1 MKRLFWRIFVLSWT
15 AMILVGAGFSLFVAA
30 SYPTERM
37 ERRLQRFVS
46 ALGLQ
51 GEEILRVRA
60 REGEDAAHALVD
72 ALAADLENDLWLV
85 ESGAV
90 RLGSTTPPAGDL
102 VQRLATQATTKG
114 YREQAGAVEQ
124 VAVSL
129 RTPEGAPSPWVL
141 VAVNPRPAP
150 LWRTLE
156 REAQRLVLIV
166 VVAGLLSLLL
176 ARYLSRPLS
185 RLREASDRIARGDL
199 KVRVTPALEGG
210 SAEVMA
216 VAHDFDLMAER
227 IEALLESQRRLLR
240 DVSHELRSPLARL
253 GVALELARKRAGPDA
268 EGALD
273 RIERDSL
280 RLGELISEILDL
292 SRLETGT
299 NAGEVEVVDL
309 GALIAEV
316 VDDVDFE
323 AKGRGRSV
331 TLTLD
336 PAESLVTEARPE
348 LIRRAIENIL
358 RNAVRFAPDDTAVE
372 CTVRVSSDGGH
383 RYAEVTSRD
392 HGPGVP
398 EAELAEIF
406 RPFYRVE
413 TARDRNTG
421 GAGIG
426 LAIVE
431 RAVRIHGGIVRAENA
446 EGGGLRVVIRL
457 PLGAAARMPA
467 RQLAA

>member
-51 GEEILRVRA
+51 GEEILRVRS
-60 REGEDAAHALVD
+60 REGEDAAHALVE
-72 ALAADLENDLWLV
+72 ALASDLENDLWLV

-102 VQRLATQATTKG
+102 VQRLATQATAKG

-199 KVRVTPALEGG
+199 KVRVTPALAGG

-216 VAHDFDLMAER
+216 VARDFDLMAER
-227 IEALLESQRRLLR
+227 IEDLLESQRRLLR

-253 GVALELARKRAGPDA
+253 GVALELARKRAGPEA

-348 LIRRAIENIL
+348 LIRRAIENVL
-358 RNAVRFAPDDTAVE
+358 RNAARFAPDGTAVE
-372 CTVRVSSDGGH
+372 CTVRVLDDGGH

-392 HGPGVP
+392 RGPGVP

-431 RAVRIHGGIVRAENA
+431 RAVRIHGGVVRAENA
-446 EGGGLRVVIRL
+446 DGGGLRVIMRL
-457 PLGAAARMPA
+457 PLGAAARTA
-467 RQLAA
+467 VRLAA

>member
-51 GEEILRVRA
+51 GEEILRVRS
-60 REGEDAAHALVD
+60 REGEDAAHALVE
-72 ALAADLENDLWLV
+72 ALASDLENDLWLV
-85 ESGAV
+85 EGGAV

-102 VQRLATQATTKG
+102 VQRLATQATAKG

-199 KVRVTPALEGG
+199 KVRVTPALAGG

-216 VAHDFDLMAER
+216 VARDFDLMAER
-227 IEALLESQRRLLR
+227 IEDLLESQRRLLR

-253 GVALELARKRAGPDA
+253 GVALELARKRAGPEA

-348 LIRRAIENIL
+348 LIRRAIENVL
-358 RNAVRFAPDDTAVE
+358 RNAARFAPEGTTVE
-372 CTVRVSSDGGH
+372 CMVRVLDDGGH

-431 RAVRIHGGIVRAENA
+431 RAVRIHGGVVRAENA
-446 EGGGLRVVIRL
+446 DGGGLRVIMRL
-457 PLGAAARMPA
+457 PLGAAARTA
-467 RQLAA
+467 VRLAA